1 MATPFATPDD
11 VATLLKVT
19 FDTAETLQCEM
30 VLAAISAAMRSRLP
44 DLDSWIDAGR
54 TDPMLATF
62 ASCDIAKRYI
72 QVTKVA
78 GVKSETHPEYT
89 VVFQD
94 VTASGLDS
102 ALSDWIDLLTPASN
116 RTARGGAFSIHPG

>member
-1 MATPFATPDD
+1 MATPFATPTD

-19 FDTAETLQCEM
+19 FDDAETLQCEM
-30 VLAAISAAMRSRLP
+30 VLAAISAVMRSRLP
-44 DLDSWIDAGR
+44 DLDTWIADDLTDA
-54 TDPMLATF
+54 TLAKF
-62 ASCDIAKRYI
+62 VACDVAKQYI

-94 VTASGLDS
+94 VTS
-102 ALSDWIDLLTPASN
+102 AGMDLGDWIDLLTPASN
-116 RTARGGAFSIHPG
+116 RSARGKAFSIHPG

>member
-19 FDTAETLQCEM
+19 FDQAEELQCEM

-44 DLDSWIDAGR
+44 DLDTWIAADL
-54 TDPMLATF
+54 TDGVLAKF
-62 ASCDIAKRYI
+62 AACDIAKQYI

-89 VVFQD
+89 IVFQD

-102 ALSDWIDLLTPASN
+102 ALADWIDLLTPASN